1 MDDVE
6 RQIEQL
12 KNCEFLKESEVRD
25 LCNKAKE
32 ILIEEANVQHLYSP
46 ITVSI
51 LPLTHLL

>member
-51 LPLTHLL
+51 LPMTDLL